1 MGKHYHIITS
11 CDDALI
17 PYVTVQL
24 MAMALNLKEA
34 DIDFYLFHSRVSR
47 RNLEMLDT
55 LCNALEDG
63 KIRFHEIVVPH
74 VEIYEELA
82 AYGDGWVGEAYYSL
96 CAHQLLPDSVERAL
110 YLDAGDTLILGDIAS
125 YYEDDFKGKSMIVT
139 GVNYKCVNDTL
150 EPLDAEDM
158 WLYENGLSQALRG
171 VFNSGSYVMN
181 LHKMREDGRGLADY
195 QYLSEVLRKAVGSDK
210 SNVYWGDQGL
220 LTAAFLGDL
229 KYYGFPQIRDG
240 SYMPYNFCL
249 WYYNNNEKEPAY
261 EPMILHFAGTKFKP
275 WEAVYPVLPER
286 FQKRGSR
293 HSLKEL
299 KPGQAEY
306 YIRWQE
312 YAVRVDAML
321 VKLGF

>member
-1 MGKHYHIITS
+1 MKKHYHIITS

-17 PYVTVQL
+17 PYVTVQI

-74 VEIYEELA
+74 AEIYDELA
-82 AYGDGWVGEAYYSL
+82 VYGGGWKGEAYYSL

-110 YLDAGDTLILGDIAS
+110 YLDAGDTLIVGDIAS
-125 YYEDDFKGKSMIVT
+125 YYEDDFQEKSLIVT
-139 GVNYKCVNDTL
+139 GANYKYMNGEL

-181 LHKMREDGRGLADY
+181 LRKMREDGRVLADY
-195 QYLSEVLRKAVGSDK
+195 QYLSEVLRQAVGTDDSK
-210 SNVYWGDQGL
+210 VYWGDQGL
-220 LTAAFLGDL
+220 LTTAFLGDL
-229 KYYGFPQIRDG
+229 KYYGFPEIRDLY
-240 SYMPYNFCL
+240 YMPYNFCL
-249 WYYNNNEKEPAY
+249 WYYDANEEKPAY

-275 WEAVYPVLPER
+275 WEAAYPVLLER
-286 FQKRGSR
+286 FQKRGSG
-293 HSLKEL
+293 HSLEEL
-299 KPGQAEY
+299 QRGQAEY
-306 YIRWQE
+306 FIRWQE

-321 VKLGF
+321 GKLGF

>member
-1 MGKHYHIITS
+1 MGKHYHIMTS

-74 VEIYEELA
+74 AEIYEELA
-82 AYGDGWVGEAYYSL
+82 AYGDGWAGEAYYSL
-96 CAHQLLPDSVERAL
+96 CAHQLLPDSVERVL
-110 YLDAGDTLILGDIAS
+110 YLDAGDTLIMGDIAS
-125 YYEDDFKGKSMIVT
+125 YYEDDFQGKSMIVT
-139 GVNYKCVNDTL
+139 AINYKYVNDTL

-181 LHKMREDGRGLADY
+181 LCKMRKDERGLPDY
-195 QYLSEVLRKAVGSDK
+195 QYLSEVLRQAVGMDRSD
-210 SNVYWGDQGL
+210 VYWGDQGL

-229 KYYGFPQIRDG
+229 KYYGFPQIRDVY
-240 SYMPYNFCL
+240 YMPYNFCL
-249 WYYNNNEKEPAY
+249 WYYDNNEEEPTY
-261 EPMILHFAGTKFKP
+261 EPMILHFAGTRFKP
-275 WEAVYPVLPER
+275 WEAVYPVLPQR

-293 HSLKEL
+293 HSLEEL
-299 KPGQAEY
+299 KQGQTEY

-312 YAVRVDAML
+312 YAVRVDVIL
-321 VKLGF
+321 DKLRF